1 MRIHALVAL
10 GAVLALS
17 ACQSD
22 AAALLDVL
30 RRESISKTDWEG
42 LAVVSTEESRP
53 DKDKPGQPHVT
64 RCFSLEV
71 DGDTAVSQVL
81 ATARSEGWTEQ
92 ADLSTPNTVVAHKS
106 HGSDTLVL
114 LVDAH
119 ADECPGPGLRVTLTY
134 Q

>member
-1 MRIHALVAL
+1 MKHRRWVIL

-22 AAALLDVL
+22 AATLLDVL
-30 RRESISKTDWEG
+30 RREPISRTDWEG
-42 LAVVSTEESRP
+42 LAVVTTEESELDR
-53 DKDKPGQPHVT
+53 DKPGQPHVT

-92 ADLSTPNTVVAHKS
+92 ADLSTPNTFVAHKS

-119 ADECPGPGLRVTLTY
+119 SDECPGPGLRVTLTY

>member
-1 MRIHALVAL
+1 MRIRALVAL

-42 LAVVSTEESRP
+42 LAVVSTEESEP

-92 ADLSTPNTVVAHKS
+92 ADLSTPNTFVAHKS

-114 LVDAH
+114 LVDAN